1 MMWWWILI
9 PFVLVLSVFLY
20 NKRNGQ
26 NTVKDE
32 KPMDILNSRFAKGVI
47 SKEEYEEQKRTLKI
61 KNNEVLF

>member
-9 PFVLVLSVFLY
+9 PFVLVLAVFLY

-32 KPMDILNSRFAKGVI
+32 KLMDILNSRFAKGEI
-47 SKEEYEEQKRTLKI
+47 SKEEYEEQKRTLNI
-61 KNNEVLF
+61 KN

>member
-9 PFVLVLSVFLY
+9 PFVLVLAVFLY

-32 KPMDILNSRFAKGVI
+32 KPMDILNSRFAKGEI
-47 SKEEYEEQKRTLKI
+47 SKEEYEEKKRTLNI
-61 KNNEVLF
+61 KN